1 MQCEAK
7 ASTLREAPAAVDGP
21 GVAWLA
27 FLCPTHSDGPPEWP
41 ATQTHAGQDSMPC
54 GTVLDFRPTEQLLQ
68 PQADLWLTPLTGVR
82 PETYDGVRSDV
93 LDQADRVLRERL
105 EQDADADEDGPLLGI
120 VTMTWSARRS
130 AAKGD
135 LAKAAVLSHWRLTD
149 LAEVRPLA
157 G

>member
-1 MQCEAK
+1 
-7 ASTLREAPAAVDGP
+7 
-21 GVAWLA
+21 
-27 FLCPTHSDGPPEWP
+27 
-41 ATQTHAGQDSMPC
+41 MPVRTRC
-54 GTVLDFRPTEQLLQ
+54 RAEPSWTSGRPSSCSSRK
-68 PQADLWLTPLTGVR
+68 ADLWLTPLTGVR